1 MWLRACANVSHS
13 MAKEYLIGLYRQSI
27 NKEKCALLPF
37 HRAVNYKKNGL
48 FEIVANKYWIEAK
61 NEELTVSIAFSF
73 YPGKNEANVSVYCPS
88 NRYQNAELNA
98 NETFEGAR
106 KFSIE
111 TNERTNERSTARSA
125 QYEKTIHHIGRHS
138 IRLFHTAHILT
149 QFLQLNA
156 LSDGRPRC
164 FPSIL
169 LSSITHEGRT
179 QQRWLYQTCVSFA
192 QTSKRYGARLEKW
205 ANEPIPSSS
214 LSCVGYRSHVQQ
226 KNQRAQANNMFRLLH
241 RHENTNISNHRFSSI
256 ILKWFVRWLYQC
268 SHWTA
273 WFSLFGT
280 IDETRVFICRARV

>member
-125 QYEKTIHHIGRHS
+125 QYEKTIHHIGNNVCS
-138 IRLFHTAHILT
+138 
-149 QFLQLNA
+149 
-156 LSDGRPRC
+156 
-164 FPSIL
+164 
-169 LSSITHEGRT
+169 
-179 QQRWLYQTCVSFA
+179 
-192 QTSKRYGARLEKW
+192 W
-205 ANEPIPSSS
+205 ATFNSS
-214 LSCVGYRSHVQQ
+214 LSHSAHPDSISPAECTIRRAASLFPLHFAEFNNTRR
-226 KNQRAQANNMFRLLH
+226 KNTATL
-241 RHENTNISNHRFSSI
+241 TISNMR
-256 ILKWFVRWLYQC
+256 
-268 SHWTA
+268 
-273 WFSLFGT
+273 
-280 IDETRVFICRARV
+280 